1 MSAIETLYPRVES
14 DTRVCNKGE
23 RLSYANCESIVE
35 SEACIVVMP
44 LDNSPHSLYCLQFYI
59 QYLHKPQNVV
69 HVCYVVEGE
78 RDEAPSDEGETSS
91 CCKKNRQRK
100 ASKPRT
106 NGVSLG
112 VLKELEEQDK
122 ENCNRLKDMVVRV
135 FTANQV
141 MHGFKRII
149 TESDT
154 WSAILDFRRDVE
166 GSLIVMGSR
175 GQSTLKKS
183 IFGSVSD
190 KVLKHSM
197 VPVLVI
203 KEPVS
208 NRRSKSARDTMI
220 H

>member
-106 NGVSLG
+106 NGV
-112 VLKELEEQDK
+112 
-122 ENCNRLKDMVVRV
+122 VRV